1 MTTAPAK
8 KNLDDMLAD
17 AIGRDELDE
26 LVELIFASYTS
37 VDQTDGRIKQMEAEL
52 EGLADDEAR
61 DMTEKLGI
69 LHFARGD
76 YAAAAEG
83 LKPVRSRK
91 TASHFLGRA
100 YLKLGLDREALACL
114 PDGRARDDDPVT
126 DVLMVEAH
134 CNLREADEA
143 AEILKKYK
151 SEQDLPGILYARGRV
166 AETNGEYAEAMELYE
181 TALEKDPQHAGSLFR
196 LGLNCDLNGDDERA
210 MELYK
215 RCADLRPTFVG
226 ALMNLA
232 VLYEDHDKYQEAI
245 DCYERVLAIDPGH
258 QQAQLYLKDAE
269 SSVTMHMDVTRSRR
283 LRRKEEVFRLPVG
296 SFELSARSR
305 SCLERMDIRTLG
317 ALTRVTREELL
328 NEKNFGDT
336 SLEEVEALLARYDL
350 ELGEAVGAT
359 APAASLMDAGTQK
372 HLGMPVE
379 ALELSTRCRRCM
391 ERLGIT
397 TVGELVQLSE
407 ANLLSVP
414 NFGSTSLNEI
424 TTKLAA
430 LGLSLKSE

>member
-1 MTTAPAK
+1 MTTASVK
-8 KNLDDMLAD
+8 KNLDDMLAG
-17 AIGRDELDE
+17 AIGRDELDQ
-26 LVELIFASYTS
+26 LVELIYASYTS
-37 VDQTDGRIKQMEAEL
+37 VDQADSRIKQMEADL
-52 EGLADDEAR
+52 EGLTGDEAR

-69 LHFARGD
+69 LHFARGN
-76 YAAAAEG
+76 YAAAAER
-83 LKPVRSRK
+83 LKAVRSRK

-100 YLKLGLDREALACL
+100 YLKLGREREALACL
-114 PDGRARDDDPVT
+114 ADGRAGEDDPAT
-126 DVLMVEAH
+126 DVLMVEAY

-143 AEILKKYK
+143 AEILKKRASDK
-151 SEQDLPGILYARGRV
+151 EPPGILYARGRV

-181 TALEKDPQHAGSLFR
+181 AALENDPQHAESLFR
-196 LGLNCDLNGDDERA
+196 LGLNCDLNGEDDRA

-226 ALMNLA
+226 ALVNLA
-232 VLYEDHDKYQEAI
+232 VLYEDHNLYQEAI
-245 DCYERVLAIDPGH
+245 NCYERVLAIDPGH

-269 SSVTMHMDVTRSRR
+269 SSVTMHMDVTKSRR

-305 SCLERMDIRTLG
+305 TCLDRMDIKTLG
-317 ALTRVTREELL
+317 ALTRVTREKLL

-350 ELGEAVGAT
+350 ELGEAAGAT
-359 APAASLMDAGTQK
+359 PPAGSLIDAGAKK

-397 TVGELVQLSE
+397 TVQLSE
-407 ANLLSVP
+407 ENLLAVP

-424 TTKLAA
+424 ATKLAG